1 MKKHETTSLLLKLL
15 FVTLCCAASSTAQTS
30 APSLSPL
37 QQEYLAAVNDA
48 KTAQAAEIVNTLIP
62 VVRCNSRLRWED
74 EADGTARVLVA
85 TWVNE
90 WVAKNYDGK
99 EGQTVNIPAN
109 AYPFVTTVP
118 EVKNFC
124 SAPQNAGTNLTLR
137 LEQLLGLPPMNG
149 KVKFVELWVNPN
161 DLFRPCPDP
170 EITDGRCELDFPQTG
185 FLTVSLGYVK
195 WFDNQVCQSY
205 PARPKDYNGT
215 DLMGYP
221 WTRLGYT
228 YDWGVASGHVG
239 MSEFVIKPGS
249 PVTVKA
255 VTPTA
260 EYCQGQRSQN

>member
-1 MKKHETTSLLLKLL
+1 MKRDGIASFSAKLL
-15 FVTLCCAASSTAQTS
+15 FITLICAASSLAQT
-30 APSLSPL
+30 APDKILL
-37 QQEYLAAVNDA
+37 DQYAKAVSDA
-48 KTAQAAEIVNTLIP
+48 KTVEAGEIVSNLIP
-62 VVRCNSRLRWED
+62 IVRCNSSLRWED
-74 EADGTARVLVA
+74 EADGSARVLVA

-99 EGQTVNIPAN
+99 EGQVLAIPTGV
-109 AYPFVTTVP
+109 YPFVTTVP

-124 SAPQNAGTNLTLR
+124 SDPQRAGTNLSLR

-170 EITDGRCELDFPQTG
+170 ETTDSRCELDFPQTG
-185 FLTVSLGYVK
+185 FWTVSLSYVK

-205 PARPKDYNGT
+205 PGRPKDYTGT

-228 YDWGVASGHVG
+228 YDWGIASGHVG
-239 MSEFVIKPGS
+239 MSEFVIKPGAQVKVKS
-249 PVTVKA
+249 VTL
-255 VTPTA
+255 TA
-260 EYCQGQRSQN
+260 DYCRSIRSNS

>member
-1 MKKHETTSLLLKLL
+1 MKRDGTASFCTKLL
-15 FVTLCCAASSTAQTS
+15 FITLTCAASSFAQTAS
-30 APSLSPL
+30 DAAAL
-37 QQEYLAAVNDA
+37 QKQYTDAVNDA
-48 KTAQAAEIVNTLIP
+48 RTAKAEEIINTLIP
-62 VVRCNSRLRWED
+62 VVRCNSNLRWED
-74 EADGTARVLVA
+74 EPDGSVRVLVA
-85 TWVNE
+85 TWVNG

-99 EGQTVNIPAN
+99 EGQLVPIPSG

-124 SAPQNAGTNLTLR
+124 SNPQRAGTNLTLR

-149 KVKFVELWVNPN
+149 KVEFVELWVDPN

-170 EITDGRCELDFPQTG
+170 EIADSRCELDFPQTG
-185 FLTVSLGYVK
+185 FLTVSLSYVK

-205 PARPKDYNGT
+205 PSRPKDYTGT

-228 YDWGVASGHVG
+228 YDWGIASGHVG
-239 MSEFVIKPGS
+239 MSEFVIRPGS
-249 PVTVKA
+249 QVKVKA

-260 EYCQGQRSQN
+260 DYCRNIRSTS